1 MSKNPDHSAAPKE
14 ANQPVQ
20 TVTLYPMRVVL
31 QDEDGNDVRS
41 LDVYEA
47 DRRVNSDN
55 LPAGWHRYAWRDNG
69 GDGRHDTFENWVCVN
84 HMNDYISR
92 DDVSALLDEHGGMNF
107 EFEDTWPNEEQPI
120 AMPASIY
127 QR

>member
-1 MSKNPDHSAAPKE
+1 MRENTGHSAAPKE
-14 ANQPVQ
+14 ENQPVQ

-47 DRRVNSDN
+47 DRRVNADN

-69 GDGRHDTFENWVCVN
+69 DDGNDTFENWVCVN
-84 HMNDYISR
+84 HLNDYISR
-92 DDVSALLDEHGGMNF
+92 DDVSQVLDEHGGMAF
-107 EFEDTWPNEEQPI
+107 AFTDSPDTEPI